1 LGDYGQNEEGRAGA
15 DLPVIVEIRKLW
27 LKRMPK
33 VSVIVPVY
41 NADPRHLAEALSSI
55 VWALPADGQVVI
67 GLDGGCS
74 VECMEVLERINSGTN
89 RKALRIISGVR
100 QGISGTL
107 NMLIDHCDCEYIARS
122 DADDICLPN
131 RFANQLSA
139 LQANS
144 SADFCGMQILR
155 CTADLV
161 PFRYQR
167 CFPISF
173 TEQLIYAFC
182 LNNPIAHPS
191 LMIRRNILDKS
202 PYRAITGAEDWDLYI
217 RLWMKK
223 YKSFNLRQ
231 IGLLY
236 RVHSQQTTKKA
247 RSGQIIND
255 LKERSFEAAIAND
268 KRLACLYPIHQ
279 IARASRLSQ
288 IALYFKNFI
297 NI

>member
-1 LGDYGQNEEGRAGA
+1 
-15 DLPVIVEIRKLW
+15 
-27 LKRMPK
+27 M
-33 VSVIVPVY
+33 VPVY
-41 NADPRHLAEALSSI
+41 NTDPRHLAESLSSI
-55 VWALPADGQVVI
+55 IWALPADGQVVV

-74 VECMEVLERINSGTN
+74 VECMEVLDRIDSGTN
-89 RKALRIISGVR
+89 RRALRIISGVR

-131 RFANQLSA
+131 RFENQLSA

-161 PFRYQR
+161 PFKHQR
-167 CFPISF
+167 GFPVSF

-182 LNNPIAHPS
+182 LNNPMAHPS
-191 LMIRRNILDKS
+191 LMIRRGILCKS
-202 PYRAITGAEDWDLYI
+202 PYHPITGAEDWDLYI
-217 RLWMKK
+217 RLWMKR
-223 YKSFNLRQ
+223 YRSFNLRQ

-236 RVHSQQTTKKA
+236 RVHSQQITKKA

-255 LKERSFEAAIAND
+255 LKVRSYKAAIIND
-268 KRLACLYPIHQ
+268 KRLASLYPVHQ
-279 IARASRLSQ
+279 LASASKLSQ
-288 IALYFKNFI
+288 IALYFKSFI